1 MSLCVPIS
9 EGFALLAHKA
19 ALGSSM
25 ASGALCSQTGTPDR
39 ALLREPIDQVGIALI
54 GGIDPEGVVGYDP
67 GPAPPPPR
75 LAYAA
80 IDRAEDAMATGGD
93 NSTEK
98 TAPSQ
103 AELLPSDRAPSVVAS
118 ENKAPFA
125 LDADFDSDNRKG
137 DFTFSGGFSSFEGL
151 NAKASLTIRSLR
163 ERQQE
168 VSASTQHSDLQ
179 TLFELGFTDARFLGD
194 DALFSARLFYNRL
207 DAVGFT
213 RNVRKS
219 PFEQDSRG
227 LSLYVGK
234 KVANNVSLSTQY
246 RLSKD
251 IIRLDGRNSG
261 QACDPATYSS
271 AICASLGRRTASV
284 LSLGITLDNRDSSTS
299 PRNGVRVRLV
309 QDFAGLGGA
318 TRYGRSRVAADGHV
332 PLGGDWQFYVGAEAG
347 VIAGSS
353 RRIPIFDRFYLGGS
367 SLRGFDLRG
376 VGPRLQ
382 LAGSGANTL
391 PLDTAIGGRGYY
403 VARVELGIPVGPK
416 LGKTGIKL
424 IVFADV
430 GSVFGGSR
438 RGILPGETLVG
449 NSARPRVS
457 LGAGL
462 GWETPLGMLRVD
474 AARPVVKQAGDRRQ
488 TFSISLGSTF

>member
-1 MSLCVPIS
+1 MSLCVPIN

-19 ALGSSM
+19 ALGSSV
-25 ASGALCSQTGTPDR
+25 AGTALCAHTGLPDR
-39 ALLREPIDQVGIALI
+39 AISREPVDQVGITLI
-54 GGIDPEGVVGYDP
+54 GGIDPEGVVGFDS
-67 GPAPPPPR
+67 GPAPLHPR
-75 LAYAA
+75 LPYAA
-80 IDRAEDAMATGGD
+80 VDRAEDELATGGGV
-93 NSTEK
+93 SSRTS
-98 TAPSQ
+98 APSQ
-103 AELLPSDRAPSVVAS
+103 TELLPSDRAPSVVAS

-125 LDADFDSDNRKG
+125 PDADLDSENPKG

-179 TLFELGFTDARFLGD
+179 TLFELGFTDARFLGSE
-194 DALFSARLFYNRL
+194 ALFSARLFYNRL

-234 KVANNVSLSTQY
+234 TVANNVSLSTQY

-261 QACDPATYSS
+261 RACDPATFSS

-284 LSLGITLDNRDSSTS
+284 LSFGVTLDKRDNSTS
-299 PRNGVRVRLV
+299 PKNGFRIRLV
-309 QDFAGLGGA
+309 QDIAGLGGA
-318 TRYGRSRVAADGHV
+318 TRYGRSRAAVDGHV
-332 PLGGDWQFYVGAEAG
+332 QLGDEWQFYVGAETG
-347 VIAGSS
+347 VIAGRSS
-353 RRIPIFDRFYLGGS
+353 RIPIFDRFYLGGS

-376 VGPRLQ
+376 AGPRLQ
-382 LAGSGANTL
+382 LSGNGANTV

-403 VARVELGIPVGPK
+403 AARVELGIPVAPT
-416 LGKTGIKL
+416 LGKRGIKP
-424 IVFADV
+424 IVFADL

-449 NSARPRVS
+449 NSAKPRVS

>member
-19 ALGSSM
+19 VLGGSM
-25 ASGALCSQTGTPDR
+25 AGSALCSHTGTPDR
-39 ALLREPIDQVGIALI
+39 AKLRDPVDQVGIALI
-54 GGIDPEGVVGYDP
+54 GGIDPEGVVGYDS
-67 GPAPPPPR
+67 GPAPHLPHPDH
-75 LAYAA
+75 ASV
-80 IDRAEDAMATGGD
+80 DRAQDELATDGGD
-93 NSTEK
+93 KARTS
-98 TAPSQ
+98 APSQ
-103 AELLPSDRAPSVVAS
+103 TELLPSDRAPSVVAS

-125 LDADFDSDNRKG
+125 PDTDLESDNRKG

-168 VSASTQHSDLQ
+168 VSASTQYSDLQ
-179 TLFELGFTDARFLGD
+179 TLFELGFSDARFLGGE
-194 DALFSARLFYNRL
+194 ALFSARLFYNRL

-234 KVANNVSLSTQY
+234 KVADNVSLSTQY

-261 QACDPATYSS
+261 QACDPATFSS
-271 AICASLGRRTASV
+271 AICGSLGRRTASV
-284 LSLGITLDNRDSSTS
+284 MSFGVTLDNRDSSTN
-299 PRNGVRVRLV
+299 PRNGARIRLV
-309 QDFAGLGGA
+309 QDIAGLGGA

-332 PLGGDWQFYVGAEAG
+332 RLGGDWQLYVGAEAG
-347 VIAGSS
+347 FIAGSS
-353 RRIPIFDRFYLGGS
+353 RRTPIFDRFYLGGS

-376 VGPRLQ
+376 VGPRLK
-382 LAGSGANTL
+382 LAGSGANTK

-403 VARVELGIPVGPK
+403 AARVELGIPVGAK
-416 LGKTGIKL
+416 LGKTGIKP
-424 IVFADV
+424 IVFADL

-449 NSARPRVS
+449 NSASPRVS

-474 AARPVVKQAGDRRQ
+474 AARPVVKQTGDRGQ